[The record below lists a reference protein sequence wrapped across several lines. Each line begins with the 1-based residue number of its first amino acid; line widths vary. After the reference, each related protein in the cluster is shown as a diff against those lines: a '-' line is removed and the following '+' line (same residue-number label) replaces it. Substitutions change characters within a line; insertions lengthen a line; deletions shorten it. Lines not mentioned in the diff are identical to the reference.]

1 MGLFK
6 KKEKRSA
13 ETGEAYFSDSLLTA
27 IIGGGSTVTKEQ
39 ALQIPTIAACVNLIA
54 DRISALPI
62 KLYREEGSEVVEIKD
77 DNRLRLLNHDTGDTI
92 NASEMKRLW
101 VRDYFLGKGS
111 YTYIERNIVNEPIG
125 LFAVDEARVAVMTN
139 NDPIHKNYSINVN
152 GKTYFPFQFLKILRN
167 SKGYGTGTSIIK
179 ENPLSLAIYYN
190 TMKFENANIRKGGN
204 KRGFLKA
211 ASTVGKDE
219 MNTLKESWRQLY
231 SNSDD
236 TKDNIV
242 VLNNGL
248 EFQEASSTSVELQLN
263 ENKKSN
269 SIELCKL
276 FCMPADVLC
285 GRADDSTISQFVQN
299 CLMPPINAIEAALD
313 HDLLTEAEKAGNY
326 YFAFDTTELTRGD
339 FTSRMNGYAV
349 ALQNNIYQLDEIRE
363 KEDLPPL
370 GFNYIKLGLQDV
382 LLDPKTMQIY
392 TPNTKELVSLDGG
405 EVSIGKSDDSIIENR
420 GNPYRNKK
428 GQFDFAPNEVMQEY
442 QENSTPGEGNIT
454 FDVGYRADLHKN
466 EIEFANWLHS
476 YYGGEIHMVN
486 ESKTDGVKTADYIWN
501 GKLWDLKTVNTEKSA
516 NTAIKRGIK
525 QIESNPGGIM
535 LNYGS
540 NNVSIKEVVNTVN
553 KRMRWYKDKHLDVM
567 IICNNEV
574 KTIRRY

>member
-6 KKEKRSA
+6 KKEKRSEKRSE
-13 ETGEAYFSDSLLTA
+13 ETGAVGFSNALLTA
-27 IIGGGSTVTKEQ
+27 IIGGVSTVTKSQ

-62 KLYREEGSEVVEIKD
+62 KLYREEGGEVVEIKD
-77 DNRLRLLNHDTGDTI
+77 DKRLILLNHDTGDTI

-125 LFAVDEARVAVMTN
+125 LFAVDETRVAVMTN
-139 NDPIHKNYSINVN
+139 NDPIHKAYSINVG

-167 SKGYGTGTSIIK
+167 SKGYGTGISIIS
-179 ENPLSLAIYYN
+179 ENPLPLAIYFN

-204 KRGFLKA
+204 KRGFLK
-211 ASTVGKDE
+211 SSQTIGKDE
-219 MNTLKESWRQLY
+219 MAELKESWRQLY

-242 VLNNGL
+242 VLNNGI

-392 TPNTKELVSLDGG
+392 TPNTRSWYLL
-405 EVSIGKSDDSIIENR
+405 
-420 GNPYRNKK
+420 
-428 GQFDFAPNEVMQEY
+428 M
-442 QENSTPGEGNIT
+442 
-454 FDVGYRADLHKN
+454 VG
-466 EIEFANWLHS
+466 
-476 YYGGEIHMVN
+476 
-486 ESKTDGVKTADYIWN
+486 
-501 GKLWDLKTVNTEKSA
+501 
-516 NTAIKRGIK
+516 
-525 QIESNPGGIM
+525 
-535 LNYGS
+535 
-540 NNVSIKEVVNTVN
+540 
-553 KRMRWYKDKHLDVM
+553 
-567 IICNNEV
+567 
-574 KTIRRY
+574 RY